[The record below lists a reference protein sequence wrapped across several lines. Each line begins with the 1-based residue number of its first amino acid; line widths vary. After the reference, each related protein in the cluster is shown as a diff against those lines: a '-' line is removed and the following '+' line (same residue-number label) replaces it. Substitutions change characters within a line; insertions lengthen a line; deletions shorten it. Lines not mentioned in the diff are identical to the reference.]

1 MKTVYLELTKRARTK
16 EVTGLLHISD
26 RLLAGESSRVEWSRG
41 TLDSSLDRKCIIYI
55 GQQVSV

>member
-26 RLLAGESSRVEWSRG
+26 RLLRQPNCRVWKQPEELFSPC
-41 TLDSSLDRKCIIYI
+41 SIE
-55 GQQVSV
+55 QNNN